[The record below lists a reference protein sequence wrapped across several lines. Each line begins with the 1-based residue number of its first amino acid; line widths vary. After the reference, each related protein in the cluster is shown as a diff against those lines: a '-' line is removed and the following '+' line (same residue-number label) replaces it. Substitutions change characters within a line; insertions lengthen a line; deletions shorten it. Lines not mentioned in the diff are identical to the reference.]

1 MARPKAPDYEQQRDR
16 IVATAVQAFARTG
29 YRDASLSALAADC
42 GASKARLYH
51 YFDSKES
58 VLFEALTRYTDR
70 LNRVVDEIRS
80 RRLAPAEEL
89 RALMLGL
96 TAEYRRSHEFHVV
109 LLNDARYLAE
119 PMHTTIRARERRVVD
134 AIESALAAAYPRVG
148 TADRKALTMALI
160 GAVHYTTAWLRRD
173 GPIGL
178 EDFAGIVLGLFDDA
192 LSARPVATGPAA
204 GQDGATALA
213 DQAA

>member
-16 IVATAVQAFARTG
+16 IVSIAVRAFARTG
-29 YRDASLSALAADC
+29 YRDASLSGLAADC

-58 VLFEALTRYTDR
+58 VLLEALTRYTDR
-70 LNRVVDEIRS
+70 LNRIVDETRS

-89 RALMLGL
+89 RALVLAL
-96 TAEYRRSHEFHVV
+96 TAEYRRSHDDHVV
-109 LLNDARYLAE
+109 LLNDARYLAA
-119 PMHTTIRARERRVVD
+119 PMRATIRDRERRVVD
-134 AIESALAAAYPRVG
+134 AIETALAAAYPRVG
-148 TADRKALTMALI
+148 ARERRPLTMALI
-160 GAVHYTTAWLRRD
+160 GAVHFTTSWLRGD

-192 LSARPVATGPAA
+192 LSGATRGGPGA
-204 GQDGATALA
+204 GQGGATALA
-213 DQAA
+213 DQVT